1 MKYIL
6 KFENYTA
13 PISKGAEIEQIYDE
27 GGTLQD
33 KSISKE
39 ITPEQ
44 KEVLEKGEK
53 ETENNSGVKI
63 NRACKNLLKAGA
75 K

>member
-6 KFENYTA
+6 RFESYTQA

-44 KEVLEKGEK
+44 KEALEEEEK
-53 ETENNSGVKI
+53 KTEKRVK
-63 NRACKNLLKAGA
+63 A
-75 K
+75 KRKR